1 MAQPHPQPNP
11 YTPGQVPRVLAGREP
26 ERAMIRDRLGRVATF
41 GELGGSL
48 LAFHAPR
55 GLGKTSLLRAA
66 QRDAD
71 AAGFV
76 SVWVAAAHRGSVL
89 AELVRATER
98 SISRHDALSGAATR
112 RWRTRLDKIQLEVGV
127 PGAKVSAE
135 LSPERPASAAS
146 APIGALEDLLHDTS
160 TLVRE
165 HGGAGLLVFVDEI
178 HAANQADLAVLL
190 NALQNLDGERHANP
204 LAVFAA
210 GLPSTPEVLTRAA
223 TFGERT
229 AFVPLHRLDATDSAA
244 AIVEP
249 AAGLDVAWSDEA
261 VRQVVADT
269 AGYPYFLQ
277 LLGSATWDAVRPSAG
292 ATISVDEVRRGY
304 PGAAEQL
311 RALYRARWKA
321 ASPAEQDFM
330 VAMAESGAEAV
341 PRAQIAAALGKES
354 RALST
359 PRDRLIEKGIIEP
372 AGHGLV
378 RFTLPG
384 FGVYVAAET
393 SSSPALDST
402 ALARAVFPEL
412 GPGGRPPGT
421 G

>member
-1 MAQPHPQPNP
+1 MAQPNP
-11 YTPGQVPRVLAGREP
+11 YTPGQVPRILAGRQA
-26 ERAMIRDRLGRVATF
+26 EREMIRDRLGRVATF
-41 GELGGSL
+41 AEFGGSL

-71 AAGFV
+71 TAGFV

-98 SISRHDALSGAATR
+98 SVSRHDALSGAAAT
-112 RWRTRLDKIQLEVGV
+112 RWRAKLDKIQLEVGL

-135 LSPERPASAAS
+135 LSPDRAPAAPS
-146 APIGALEDLLHDTS
+146 APIGALEDLLHDTA
-160 TLVRE
+160 TLVRKS
-165 HGGAGLLVFVDEI
+165 GGAGLLVFVDEI
-178 HAANQADLAVLL
+178 HAASQGDLAVLL

-210 GLPSTPEVLTRAA
+210 GLPSTPEALTRAA

-229 AFVPLHRLDATDSAA
+229 AFVPLHRLDAVDSAA

-249 AAGLDVAWSDEA
+249 ARALDVSWTDDAI
-261 VRQVVADT
+261 RQVVADT

-277 LLGSATWDAVRPSAG
+277 LLGSATWDAVRPGAG
-292 ATISVDEVRRGY
+292 ATIGMADVRTGY

-311 RALYRARWKA
+311 RSLYRARWKA

-330 VAMAESGAEAV
+330 AAMATAGVDAV
-341 PRAQIAAALGKES
+341 PRAQIATALGKES

-393 SSSPALDST
+393 SSAPALEST

-421 G
+421 